1 MTGES
6 GSTLWHGRF
15 AGGPAAAL
23 ERYTYS
29 IPYDQ
34 RLAADDIAGSR
45 VHVRGLGRVG
55 LLTDL
60 EVDQIL
66 AALDRVEAE
75 FASGTFELLP
85 ADEDIHTAVERRATE
100 LAPAAAKMHTGRSR
114 NDQIGTDIRLWL
126 KRELA
131 VIAGQLIDMQQ
142 VLYDAA
148 VAAGDAYLPGY
159 THFQRAQPVPLAH
172 HLLAHGWTF
181 GRDVRRVLA
190 ARDAADVSV
199 LGAGALAGSSLP
211 LDPDTN
217 AAELGF
223 SRRFENSLDAVSD
236 RDFIA
241 DAIYALTMVGIHLSR
256 IGEEWVLW
264 SSGEMGFVVL
274 DDGYA
279 TGSSMM
285 PQKKNPDIAE
295 LARGKAGR
303 IIGNLT
309 GLLATLKSLPLT
321 YNRDLQ
327 EDKEPLFDSV
337 DQVSAG
343 LEAIAGM
350 IATATFDTEAMAAA
364 ADDPLAGATDLAEYL
379 VRQGTAFRDAHAI
392 VGELVRTSLSS
403 GTSLI
408 DLASDHD
415 QLGAEAAALLAPGR
429 GVHNRITAGG
439 AGLGPLRDQMD
450 RFAGHLADHRA
461 TVDAL

>member
-1 MTGES
+1 MTEES
-6 GSTLWHGRF
+6 NTLWHGRF
-15 AGGPAAAL
+15 DGGPAAAL
-23 ERYTYS
+23 EKYTYS
-29 IPYDQ
+29 IGYDE

-55 LLTDL
+55 LLSDP

-66 AALDRVEAE
+66 AALDTVEAE
-75 FASGTFELLP
+75 FASGSFVLLP
-85 ADEDIHTAVERRATE
+85 ADEDIHTAVERRCTE

-126 KRELA
+126 KRELGT
-131 VIAGQLIDMQQ
+131 IAAQLVDMQQ
-142 VLYDAA
+142 VLFDRA

-172 HLLAHGWTF
+172 HLLAHAWTF
-181 GRDVRRVLA
+181 GRDITRILA
-190 ARDAADVSV
+190 ARDASDVSV

-217 AAELGF
+217 AIELGF

-241 DAIYALTMVGIHLSR
+241 DAVYALTMIGIHLSR

-327 EDKEPLFDSV
+327 EDKEPLFDSL
-337 DQVSAG
+337 DQISAG
-343 LEAIAGM
+343 LEAIGGM
-350 IATATFDTEAMAAA
+350 IATATFNTGAMADA

-379 VRQGTAFRDAHAI
+379 VRSGVAFRDAHAV
-392 VGELVRTSLSS
+392 VGTLVREALST
-403 GTSLI
+403 GLSLI
-408 DLASDHD
+408 DLTRDHD
-415 QLGAEAAALLAPGR
+415 QLGPEAAALLQPGR
-429 GVHNRITAGG
+429 AVHNRITPGG
-439 AGLGPLRDQMD
+439 AGLVPLQDQLA
-450 RFAGHLADHRA
+450 RFEAHLAANRA
-461 TVDAL
+461 TVESL